1 MISGIFVNICY
12 GINENVSVI
21 ILFVVLFITIQML
34 CSNYMKVQLLI
45 SVSRSPLFEGEI
57 NAFAL

>member
-21 ILFVVLFITIQML
+21 ILFVILFITIQML
-34 CSNYMKVQLLI
+34 CSNYMKVQLLNSI
-45 SVSRSPLFEGEI
+45 SRSPLFKGDL
-57 NAFAL
+57 NAFAV